1 MSNILK
7 RKRRRQNYYW
17 TIRAQ
22 QAPNITLVKP
32 HYCWNRI
39 LIGAYSITPNP
50 HTVSQKPFP
59 FLPSFFYSKHKA
71 QFGFPS
77 SPLLSSFSSL
87 SSLLWFFEIPRF
99 LCGQRA
105 AAMAVQRLER
115 GDLWKS
121 KAMALQIRLRDRFRV
136 AVDRRRRLREVL
148 FAGDGVGDDGCFSTT
163 FDRWLRRFRDFRRES
178 LPSSS
183 TFYRKRGIFSDS
195 GNLKRICVMG
205 NGERH

>member
-1 MSNILK
+1 M
-7 RKRRRQNYYW
+7 
-17 TIRAQ
+17 
-22 QAPNITLVKP
+22 KP

-59 FLPSFFYSKHKA
+59 FLPSSIQSTIWFSFL
-71 QFGFPS
+71 S
-77 SPLLSSFSSL
+77 SPLLSSLSSL

-136 AVDRRRRLREVL
+136 AVDRRRRLREVI
-148 FAGDGVGDDGCFSTT
+148 FAGDGDGDDGCFSTT

-178 LPSSS
+178 LPSSSS